1 MVSRQLD
8 GERDIPLPLRLGGL
22 AVDQLW
28 VR

>member
-8 GERDIPLPLRLGGL
+8 GERDILFPLRLGGL